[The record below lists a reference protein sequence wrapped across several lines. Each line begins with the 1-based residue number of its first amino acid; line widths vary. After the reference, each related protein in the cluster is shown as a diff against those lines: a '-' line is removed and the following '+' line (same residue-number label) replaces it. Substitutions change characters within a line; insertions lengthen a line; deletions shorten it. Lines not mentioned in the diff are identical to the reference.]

1 MRMKK
6 TLVAISSMLV
16 IAGCQ
21 KTETDKLAIEQDET
35 DIAKQVV
42 PGKTQRDVVPIPE
55 RRPGQIID
63 ESLPEEWIDL
73 TSDNV
78 IYLDIAEGRIVIVLT
93 SDLAPAHV
101 AQTKKLILEKYYD
114 GLHFY
119 RVIDGFVAQGGD
131 ESGEKSKGSAK
142 DTLAAEFDEPWR
154 DGLTLTKLGV
164 VDGYADEVG
173 FINGFPAAR
182 DIADQKVWLTHCTGA
197 FAFGR
202 DKPRDSASTEF
213 YITLQPQRYLDR
225 NLTVFGR
232 VVWGMEHVQAI
243 PRGKPSNGGAIEDK
257 TRWTKIKSM
266 RLASDVAEEDRTA
279 LQMMDTNSAS
289 FKEYLLARMNRP
301 EDFFY
306 FRPNHVDL
314 CQVQL
319 PVRIKPE
326 SEIE

>member
-6 TLVAISSMLV
+6 TLVAILSMLV
-16 IAGCQ
+16 FAGCQ
-21 KTETDKLAIEQDET
+21 KAETDTPEIAQDET
-35 DIAKQVV
+35 DIAKVIVPENRQGEVV
-42 PGKTQRDVVPIPE
+42 PLPE
-55 RRPGQIID
+55 RGPGQIID
-63 ESLPEEWIDL
+63 EALPAEWIDL

-78 IYLDIAEGRIVIVLT
+78 IYLDIADGRVVIVLT

-101 AQTKKLILEKYYD
+101 LQTKKLISESYYD

-142 DTLAAEFDEPWR
+142 QTLNAEFDEPWR
-154 DGLTLTKLGV
+154 DELTFTGLDA
-164 VDGYADEVG
+164 VDGYADTVG
-173 FINGFPAAR
+173 YLNGFPAAR
-182 DIADQKVWLTHCTGA
+182 DIEDQKVWLTHCTGA

-202 DKPRDSASTEF
+202 DTPRDSASTEF

-243 PRGKPSNGGAIEDK
+243 PRGKHGNGGAIEDK
-257 TRWTKIKSM
+257 SRWTEIKSM
-266 RLASDVAEEDRTA
+266 RLASDVAENDRIA